1 MMNISRKCTILTLSI
16 LLLGCTTTKTPS
28 PSPSTRPIMTP
39 EPTETT
45 EPVYIDPTIYI
56 HEDMLIK
63 EMFDIEDTLFGSADF
78 AHPDSF
84 INDMPLSYL
93 EDEAFYI
100 DRCGMFSDCEDTG
113 YLSETDI
120 STRNHINMWHKTLPA
135 SMYIQN
141 YDRSWLED
149 TITTKNRD
157 LILWHNDTVNIDGTI
172 IYPEVILNGIQDD
185 TIIFDARA
193 HAVLDDETKINDD
206 IHSGVEFSFDDKY
219 YQQISCGIRYGDS
232 DLKKVLQG
240 NIVYY
245 VSDKEV
251 GNSHFEYDYGRVY
264 RVGYSPTETMS
275 IRLFSWNDGTI
286 IFFELSP
293 RIEQEEVVLPHGSI
307 ADNITDERPRPTK
320 EKAGPYYRI
329 RLYSD
334 IDIYDVMNE

>member
-39 EPTETT
+39 DPTETT

-63 EMFDIEDTLFGSADF
+63 EMLDREGTTFESRDTR
-78 AHPDSF
+78 HPDSV
-84 INDMPLSYL
+84 INDMPLIYL
-93 EDEAFYI
+93 EDETFYI
-100 DRCGMFSDCEDTG
+100 DGCGMFGDCEGVNDI
-113 YLSETDI
+113 SEMDI
-120 STRNHINMWHKTLPA
+120 STRDHINMWHKTLPA

-157 LILWHNDTVNIDGTI
+157 LILWHNDTVNIDNTI
-172 IYPEVILNGIQDD
+172 IYPDVILNGIQND
-185 TIIFDARA
+185 TIIFDAMVR
-193 HAVLDDETKINDD
+193 INP
-206 IHSGVEFSFDDKY
+206 GG
-219 YQQISCGIRYGDS
+219 ISLRYWDHEDLSEEESNIRNGLAWGIRYGDS